1 MKERNMSIGYSVPDG
16 WRPSR
21 RKGMV
26 RTKKKKL
33 GIRAIPEADGLK
45 RFFRAEF
52 H

>member
-1 MKERNMSIGYSVPDG
+1 MSVGYPVPEG

-21 RKGMV
+21 RKGIV
-26 RTKKKKL
+26 RTKKKAL
-33 GIRAIPEADGLK
+33 SIRAIPEADGLK